1 MGKIMTADYP
11 KTGSNQDGTDSKSAK
26 AEMFNTRART
36 LSIAISAACGQI
48 NQLFS
53 SFFFLTTE

>member
-36 LSIAISAACGQI
+36 LSIAISAA
-48 NQLFS
+48 
-53 SFFFLTTE
+53 